1 MARKMLWPWKRIS
14 SQELETS
21 QLFLYHTFS
30 MTFCSILTG
39 PLSQSVWHIGKRG
52 QGWLP
57 NRRSAGSMLL
67 GLLVAAMTIT
77 CALCF
82 SPSMRVSSWDT
93 MRRSTSPCVCGDRKQ
108 RWDQQ
113 PHKEH
118 SSQLCIPAGAYNSH
132 KMVTNVTNCI
142 WLSSC
147 PTEFRG

>member
-1 MARKMLWPWKRIS
+1 MLWAWKRIS

-21 QLFLYHTFS
+21 QLFLYQMFS
-30 MTFCSILTG
+30 MTFCSILMG
-39 PLSQSVWHIGKRG
+39 PLKHALSQSVWHVGKRG

-108 RWDQQ
+108 HWDHQ

-118 SSQLCIPAGAYNSH
+118 SSQLYIPAGRYISH
-132 KMVTNVTNCI
+132 KMVANVTNSI

-147 PTEFRG
+147 PAEFRG